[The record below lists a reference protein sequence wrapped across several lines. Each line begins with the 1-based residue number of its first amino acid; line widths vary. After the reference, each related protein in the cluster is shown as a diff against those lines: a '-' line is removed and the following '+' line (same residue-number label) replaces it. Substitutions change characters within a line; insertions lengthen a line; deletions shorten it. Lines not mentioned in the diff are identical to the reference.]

1 MMALQEEQYCKA
13 STLQITLHLT
23 FLIFSTKKT
32 CKTKMKSYMYSQFVK
47 VNIINIISLPS
58 SYNKTFK
65 SQMTTDSQKN
75 FYFSMS
81 TSSNPK
87 NWKWPTIS
95 KQPNSLSIIKLI
107 LKTLKHYLEQLK
119 IGLPMHNQQS

>member
-1 MMALQEEQYCKA
+1 
-13 STLQITLHLT
+13 
-23 FLIFSTKKT
+23 
-32 CKTKMKSYMYSQFVK
+32 MYNQFVK

-87 NWKWPTIS
+87 N
-95 KQPNSLSIIKLI
+95 
-107 LKTLKHYLEQLK
+107 
-119 IGLPMHNQQS
+119 